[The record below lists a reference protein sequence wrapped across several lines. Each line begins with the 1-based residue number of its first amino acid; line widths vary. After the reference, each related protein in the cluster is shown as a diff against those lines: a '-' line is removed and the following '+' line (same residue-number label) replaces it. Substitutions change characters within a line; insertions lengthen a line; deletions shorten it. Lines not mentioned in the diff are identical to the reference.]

1 MLLPAESYAAVGRG
15 GGRDYPYVI
24 GSLEAIRSIGPEGVD
39 ARLKELKKSLTEVLD
54 EHPSTLRGINRS
66 ATSTRRSPLAA
77 LQLLPRPCAESG
89 P

>member
-1 MLLPAESYAAVGRG
+1 
-15 GGRDYPYVI
+15 
-24 GSLEAIRSIGPEGVD
+24 
-39 ARLKELKKSLTEVLD
+39 VLD